1 MEYTVKKNAPFY
13 GAMKGVFCVRIDVQK
28 IEAMLAR
35 DCVTRT
41 EVSKRSGISRQSV
54 SCILQRGTCSTV
66 NAGRLAHAL
75 GVDVTEIM

>member
-1 MEYTVKKNAPFY
+1 MI
-13 GAMKGVFCVRIDVQK
+13 CVRIDVQK

-66 NAGRLAHAL
+66 NAGRLARAL
-75 GVDVTEIM
+75 GVDVTEIMEEVTR

>member
-1 MEYTVKKNAPFY
+1 M
-13 GAMKGVFCVRIDVQK
+13 RIKARKV
-28 IEAMLAR
+28 EAMLAR

-66 NAGRLAHAL
+66 NAGRLARAL
-75 GVDVTEIM
+75 GVDVTEIMEEVSA